1 MAKKLQGQLQDGGI
15 LDLYKERMAQLED
28 GDDAQKVLEEKQ
40 VKIYGIKPQDFFK
53 TIDKEREFLDKMKKV
68 NKSYV
73 QEQP

>member
-40 VKIYGIKPQDFFK
+40 VKIYGIKP
-53 TIDKEREFLDKMKKV
+53 
-68 NKSYV
+68 
-73 QEQP
+73 